1 MNISGILQGFS
12 AYLESLNE
20 SSDKAYNTDNSSIS
34 VFMYSSKFKSYITEE
49 LNIADPTI
57 FSKSINEIL
66 GMDFVDG
73 KLVENTDNNSDS
85 YEFSGDEE
93 QDTETN
99 TDIICN
105 GSEAANSVQG
115 EKTDV
120 QINPENV
127 LIEILNNLFEDTS
140 FMTALDEDKSG
151 DVDKE
156 EISSFLSSINETDGD
171 INNLSLEDIIAGIE
185 QIKEIIETSATR
197 EGNGL
202 KFDSQEEDYDVE
214 TRQNPISSGRS
225 SSSPLG
231 NVVRNIVNRIF
242 NPSQSKSE
250 IIQEKTLDNMTKDEL
265 NAELITSDFELTQ
278 KNNYLSS
285 LYDGSESNIQ
295 AMNQNIENLYN
306 SYLKNLETI
315 DKDMAEQV
323 DTLQKD
329 IDTKE
334 QEIKSKEQE
343 IANQENIVSE
353 SETAYKNAV
362 SHTQQLK
369 SSLSALQATDTS
381 NMDDAQISELNS
393 KIAELQSKITEAEQ
407 AELEAKKTWDDSKT
421 KLDELNQQRDSLQ
434 TELDNLNTQM
444 TELETQINELYPSV
458 QESLNKYKQAKEELE
473 NYKSEAISN
482 AKSEVTAAQA
492 YVNEV
497 KTAINNLNNKDIKKE
512 YSLDQKNLYNAEA
525 GSRLAEAA
533 STTRGTTGYCLGG
546 VNDSLEEVYGQRLS
560 FESAYMSAEAL
571 RGNIEGYEEL
581 ANHFVEVEVSRDE
594 LADLPAGAIVVWDN
608 NTNGGGSNV
617 SASGKIHGHISIA
630 LGNGNES
637 SDHIQAQTVN
647 RDAEYTVFY
656 PIS

>member
-93 QDTETN
+93 QDTGTN
-99 TDIICN
+99 TDIIYN

-185 QIKEIIETSATR
+185 QIKEIIE
-197 EGNGL
+197 
-202 KFDSQEEDYDVE
+202 
-214 TRQNPISSGRS
+214 GRS